1 MSIRSPHLV
10 VAFLGTLVLG
20 SCEANIWAAFM
31 GNHSHQAAP
40 SAEPGLC
47 ASLVSKMEMLN
58 KGTPATCKPMP
69 ENVSGQLKEF
79 CTTSSAETA
88 NGCDDATCFGEALQS
103 VGGSELLTGCL
114 CHGYLDVYASLWT
127 TWKLVCG
134 ESSGNPQMDGRRLKV
149 KTEATFIFKVK
160 GNPGYL
166 GANILLAEEVGHY
179 MGGIRI
185 SIGEMENTQSSIYR
199 ESAMFSAPLGSGI
212 QVQTADIIPRE
223 KAKKFWIRA
232 SIEFKG
238 HKAESPLTIDVGRG
252 DSKKP
257 FMSQTFPT
265 CRPIR
270 DIAVAG
276 GQELSW
282 KYGGDFE
289 RMTETSGY
297 DLKFL
302 TDEQAAVVAIHPFF
316 TGLEC
321 PSDQPLY

>member
-40 SAEPGLC
+40 PVEPGLC
-47 ASLVSKMEMLN
+47 SSLVSKMEILN
-58 KGTPATCKPMP
+58 KGTPGTCKPMP
-69 ENVSGQLKEF
+69 DNVSGPLKQF
-79 CTTSSAETA
+79 CTTSSAEIA

-103 VGGSELLTGCL
+103 VGSSELLTGCL

-134 ESSGNPQMDGRRLKV
+134 ESSSNPQMDGRRLKV
-149 KTEATFIFKVK
+149 KNEATFIFKVK
-160 GNPGYL
+160 GNPGSV
-166 GANILLAEEVGHY
+166 GANILLAEEVGHWQ
-179 MGGIRI
+179 GIRI
-185 SIGEMENTQSSIYR
+185 AIGEMENTQSSIYR
-199 ESAMFSAPLGSGI
+199 EYGLFSAPLGNGI
-212 QVQTADIIPRE
+212 QTDDIIPRV

-238 HKAESPLTIDVGRG
+238 HKDESPLTIDVGRG
-252 DSKKP
+252 DSRKP
-257 FMSQTFPT
+257 FLSKTFQT

-270 DIAVAG
+270 SIAVAG
-276 GQELSW
+276 GQGLSW
-282 KYGGDFE
+282 KYGGDFQ
-289 RMTETSGY
+289 MNKETSGHE
-297 DLKFL
+297 LQFL
-302 TDEQAAVVAIHPFF
+302 TDEQEAVMKIHPLF

-321 PSDQPLY
+321 PSDTPIY